1 MTTKNEHNMFTKILI
16 ANRGDQ
22 PRSGA
27 EAKLNRLVRKAQASD
42 FNPMETARV

>member
-1 MTTKNEHNMFTKILI
+1 MFKKILI

-27 EAKLNRLVRKAQASD
+27 AAKPNGVVRAAHTGDCTS
-42 FNPMETARV
+42 MENTNV

>member
-1 MTTKNEHNMFTKILI
+1 MFTKILI

-27 EAKLNRLVRKAQASD
+27 AAKLNCLVRAAHTGD
-42 FNPMETARV
+42 FNPMETKHV